1 MALPDRSRDRL
12 VTATA
17 RRTAQIL
24 EALSGLDD
32 EALLS
37 PSALPGWSRLTI
49 ACHLRYGA
57 EALCRM
63 TEAALSGEPAA
74 YYPEGRDRQRPVTLV
89 PRQGESNLAV
99 VASLTQRSEQ
109 LTRSWSREEVKWG
122 LEVVEP
128 PGQDDLGTVDL
139 GRLLMLRLTEVEVH
153 GLDLG
158 LDLPDWSTLF
168 VREALPM
175 RLAWLN
181 TRRTNHRAFDA
192 NLEGSWLL
200 VVTDGP
206 DRSAYEVSVM
216 GSKVTSR
223 SASPDSPARAVI
235 AASCRDLLALLLG
248 RPFAESPQC
257 SGDTV
262 FGEAFAA
269 AFPGP

>member
-1 MALPDRSRDRL
+1 MSLTDGSRSRL

-17 RRTAQIL
+17 LRTAQIL
-24 EALSGLDD
+24 EALKGLDE
-32 EALLS
+32 EALLA
-37 PSALPGWSRLTI
+37 PSELPEWSRLTI

-63 TEAALSGEPAA
+63 TEAALSGDPAA
-74 YYPEGRDRQRPVTLV
+74 YYPEGRDRLWSSDEVLWD
-89 PRQGESNLAV
+89 LA
-99 VASLTQRSEQ
+99 
-109 LTRSWSREEVKWG
+109 
-122 LEVVEP
+122 VVEP
-128 PGQDDLGTVDL
+128 PDKPDLGTVDL

-158 LDLPDWSTLF
+158 LDLPDWSALF

-206 DRSAYEVSVM
+206 DRPAYQVSVI
-216 GSKVTSR
+216 GNQVTSR

-248 RPFAESPQC
+248 RPFAQSPQC
-257 SGDTV
+257 SGDTA
-262 FGEAFAA
+262 FGGAFAD